1 LFLLLVTYFLIIKV
15 KSVSWVLQFNLW
27 ICVNMVKSSVISGF
41 YKLSPKERL
50 AIVKDFAGLTDDEAR
65 LIGQTCALPID
76 VADHIVENV
85 IGVFPEPLGIGT
97 NFLINGVDYLI
108 PMATEEP
115 SVIAA
120 ASNAA
125 KMVRE
130 GGGFHTSSTAP
141 IMIGQIQVVKLANVH
156 EAKDKVLAAKVDL
169 LKKANDQ
176 DPILNQYGGGAK
188 DVGARIIDT
197 TMGLMLIVELYV
209 DCRDAMGANAVNTM
223 AEACAPLIE
232 QITGGQ
238 VYLRILT
245 NLATKRLVQATC
257 TIPKEAVG
265 GEEVVEGIAYAS
277 AFAAA
282 DPYRAATH
290 NKGALNGII
299 ATVLATGN
307 DHRAIEAG
315 AHAYAALNGQ
325 YTSFSK
331 WIKDSNGDLVG
342 SIELPMAVGL
352 IGGAVRSH
360 PIAKICMKILAVR
373 SATEFGEVLAAVGLA
388 QNLAALR
395 ALSSEGIQRGHM
407 SLHARNVAIAA
418 GTPTDLV
425 ETIAERIIKEKAV
438 NVNRAKEILD
448 ELIKKP

>member
-1 LFLLLVTYFLIIKV
+1 
-15 KSVSWVLQFNLW
+15 
-27 ICVNMVKSSVISGF
+27 MAKSSVISGF

-50 AIVKDFAGLTDDEAR
+50 AIVKDYASLTDEETR
-65 LIGQTCALPID
+65 LLEQTGALPLD
-76 VADHIVENV
+76 VADHMVENV
-85 IGVFPEPLGIGT
+85 IGVFPEPLGIGA
-97 NFLINGVDYLI
+97 NFLINGIDYLI

-120 ASNAA
+120 ASYAA

-141 IMIGQIQVVKLANVH
+141 VMIGQIQVVKLKDA
-156 EAKDKVLAAKVDL
+156 ELAKKQVLAAKAEV

-176 DPILNQYGGGAK
+176 DPVLNSFGGGAK
-188 DVGARIIDT
+188 DLDAKVIET
-197 TMGLMLIVELYV
+197 SMGQMLIVELYV

-223 AEACAPLIE
+223 AEAVAPLIE
-232 QITGGQ
+232 QITGGH
-238 VYLRILT
+238 VYLRIIS
-245 NLATKRLVQATC
+245 NLATKRLARAKC
-257 TIPKEAVG
+257 TVPKEVLG

-299 ATVLATGN
+299 AVILATGN

-315 AHAYAALNGQ
+315 AHAYAAVNGA
-325 YTSFSK
+325 YTSISK
-331 WIKDSNGDLVG
+331 WTKNANGDLEG

-352 IGGAVRSH
+352 IGGAVKTH
-360 PIAKICMKILAVR
+360 PIARIAMKILGVK
-373 SATEFGEVLAAVGLA
+373 SANEFAEVLAAVGLA
-388 QNLAALR
+388 QNLGALR

-407 SLHARNVAIAA
+407 SLHARNIAINA
-418 GTPTDLV
+418 GASAELV
-425 ETIAERIIKEKAV
+425 DAVAERMVKERKV
-438 NVNRAKEILD
+438 RVDRAKEILE
-448 ELIKKP
+448 ELTKKQ